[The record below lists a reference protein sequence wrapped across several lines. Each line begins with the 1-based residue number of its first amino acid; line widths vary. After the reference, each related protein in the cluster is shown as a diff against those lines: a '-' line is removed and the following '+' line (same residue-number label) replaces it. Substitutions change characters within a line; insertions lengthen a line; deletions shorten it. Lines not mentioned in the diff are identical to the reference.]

1 MRTTLTLDDDV
12 AGILQKKAR
21 RQGYSFKR
29 LVNDLLR
36 AGLAASGEKTR
47 PRKRIKVIAKPMGLR
62 PGFDTNFNH
71 LAADLEVE
79 GFLRK
84 QARDHARR

>member
-36 AGLAASGEKTR
+36 AGLAASGEKNL
-47 PRKRIKVIAKPMGLR
+47 PRKRIKVVGKPMGLR
-62 PGFDTNFNH
+62 PGLDTNFNH
-71 LAADLEVE
+71 LAADLELE

-84 QARDHARR
+84 QARDNARR